1 MGFPEPIL
9 LTFRFGFSLS
19 GVLCC
24 YLSYLLVV
32 MHPWLQQ
39 EMSVQ
44 VAEQVPCFWCKTG
57 RTELLEIMPYV
68 ARVKEIPQ
76 IPATTYIK
84 RLK

>member
-1 MGFPEPIL
+1 
-9 LTFRFGFSLS
+9 
-19 GVLCC
+19 
-24 YLSYLLVV
+24 